1 MRRRF
6 LGGGLV
12 LAGAVASRL
21 VAPAK
26 AAQRTAHRIVLHFG
40 SNDPAAMRVALN
52 NIENAHTTYAGLGQ
66 TVSIELV
73 ANGGGYAML
82 RADTSPVQERI
93 AEIHRL
99 FPAVVFSAC
108 QMTRKTLAAAEH
120 KQPGDIPE
128 VPEATDV
135 PAGIVRI
142 ADLQEQGWT
151 YIRV

>member
-6 LGGGLV
+6 VGAGLV
-12 LAGAVASRL
+12 LAGAAVSRL
-21 VAPAK
+21 GVPAR
-26 AAQRTAHRIVLHFG
+26 AAGRAAHRIVLHVG
-40 SNDPAAMRVALN
+40 SNDPASMRVALN
-52 NIENAHTTYAGLGQ
+52 NIENAHTVYAAQGETL
-66 TVSIELV
+66 SLELV

-82 RADTSPVQERI
+82 RADISPVKERL
-93 AEIHRL
+93 AEIHGL

-108 QMTRKTLAAAEH
+108 QMTRKGVAAAEH
-120 KQPGDIPE
+120 KQLADIPQ

-142 ADLQEQGWT
+142 TELQEQGWT